1 MGKVKQVIMEAE
13 EYALEFY
20 DEKEHKWTVTEAELV
35 QQLCSKYG
43 SWMATVARD
52 VYKELGDMLIPF

>member
-1 MGKVKQVIMEAE
+1 MGKVKQVVMEAE

-20 DEKEHKWTVTEAELV
+20 DEKERKWTVSKHELIDLV
-35 QQLCSKYG
+35 CAKYG
-43 SWMATVARD
+43 SWMEPVAEE

>member
-1 MGKVKQVIMEAE
+1 MGKVKQVVIEAE

-20 DEKEHKWTVTEAELV
+20 DEKENKWTVTEPELINLV
-35 QQLCSKYG
+35 CAKYG
-43 SWMATVARD
+43 SWMEPVAEE